1 LYTDGLSEETKVIT
15 NKFNKNLMQKAYSKK
30 WIDDISDLNLNLNP
44 LNLLSD
50 SVCYFNNKNLL
61 VFMILKTIFF

>member
-1 LYTDGLSEETKVIT
+1 
-15 NKFNKNLMQKAYSKK
+15 MQKAYSKK

-50 SVCYFNNKNLL
+50 SVCYFNNKFLL
-61 VFMILKTIFF
+61 DIIILKRIFLEVWRKRFIRVECKFEKTRR